1 MPLSVFPE
9 RMNPINPEDVEASL
23 RTLERYVQYMTERV
37 EFALSK
43 NFRTTTELGEA
54 AEETAVSLEEA
65 LESLR
70 RINDAVSGLADNV
83 GEMSEALEDK
93 VDKVPGKG
101 LSTNDYTTAEQ
112 TKLAGIEGG
121 AEENVIETVRRNG
134 SALPVSGKAVDITVP
149 VKTSELTNDSGYQ
162 TASDVAAGY
171 LPLIGGSLTGS
182 MSVRQAT
189 GTPHLS
195 LFSPEKTDVGSAR
208 TQLQKNAS
216 ATSDN
221 GTYLVDY
228 VWGAGST
235 TTRRTALRLQS
246 STPQLRDRIRLVDY
260 ADGSTSAIYRLYGE
274 HNAPAIANITGLEAR
289 LADIESRLSAL
300 ES

>member
-1 MPLSVFPE
+1 MALSVFPE

-23 RTLERYVQYMTERV
+23 RTLERYVSYMVERV

-70 RINDAVSGLADNV
+70 LINDAVSGLADDV

-112 TKLAGIEGG
+112 TKLDGIEAG
-121 AEENVIETVRRNG
+121 AEENVIETVKRNG
-134 SALPVSGKAVDITVP
+134 TALPVSGKAVDVTVP

-162 TASDVAAGY
+162 TAADVADAY
-171 LPLIGGSLTGS
+171 LPLAGGTLTGDTAIQKN
-182 MSVRQAT
+182 VPRINLVT
-189 GTPHLS
+189 G
-195 LFSPEKTDVGSAR
+195 EKAGVGRAR
-208 TQLQKNAS
+208 AALVKNANAS
-216 ATSDN
+216 ADS
-221 GTYLVDY
+221 GTHLVDY
-228 VWGAGST
+228 VWGDGST
-235 TTRRTALRLQS
+235 ANQRVVVRIQS
-246 STPQLRDRIRLVDY
+246 SVSQARDLIRLVNY
-260 ADGSTSAIYRLYGE
+260 AAGGSGTTYRLYGD
-274 HNAPAIANITGLEAR
+274 HNPPTIANITGLEAR
-289 LADIESRLSAL
+289 LAAIEDRLTAL